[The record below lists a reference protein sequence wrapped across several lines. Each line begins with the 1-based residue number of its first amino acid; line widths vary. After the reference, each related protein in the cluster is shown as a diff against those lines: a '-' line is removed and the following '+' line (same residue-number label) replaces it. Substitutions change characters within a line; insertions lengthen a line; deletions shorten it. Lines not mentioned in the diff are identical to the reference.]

1 MNTLIVILQQTNTG
15 AVIEILLLLIVAG
28 LIGYLTAYFYYK
40 SVYTKKINIL
50 EGEKSELKK
59 HIDTLFS
66 EKAKLELLIKEK
78 DAEIESLKKPKNKKG
93 GE

>member
-1 MNTLIVILQQTNTG
+1 MNTILIILQQTNTG
-15 AVIEILLLLIVAG
+15 AVIEILLLLVVAG

-50 EGEKSELKK
+50 EGEKNELKK
-59 HIDTLFS
+59 HIETLFS
-66 EKAKLELLIKEK
+66 EKAKLELAIKEK
-78 DAEIESLKKPKNKKG
+78 DAEIESLKKPKNKKS